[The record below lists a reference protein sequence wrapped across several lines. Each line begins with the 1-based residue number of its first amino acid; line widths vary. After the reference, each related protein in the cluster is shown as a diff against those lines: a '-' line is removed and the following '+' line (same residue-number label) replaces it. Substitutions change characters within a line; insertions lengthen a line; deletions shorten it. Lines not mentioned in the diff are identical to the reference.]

1 MQIQKMRT
9 GFTLVELL
17 VVIAIIGVLVGLLV
31 PAVQA
36 AREAA
41 RRAQCQ
47 NNLKQITLA
56 SVDFETSRQKLVPFA
71 DQFGGKIGSW
81 AVSILGG
88 LEQQTIL
95 DEWKDTNVGATFD
108 DRLRPNL
115 PIFICPTDTKN
126 LDEPAAAN
134 SYAINVGHFWE
145 ALTDIG
151 YSLPMLGYVSGD
163 ANANSARATRV
174 DNSMSYNA
182 VEGTLG
188 FIKKASSSAGIK
200 DGSSNTIW
208 YSENLQAGQWG
219 LTTTDLAAYRYTL
232 GIGWAYCISTTP
244 LNQPNDSHHA
254 SIPAQSIGGL
264 QPEFQFLPINGRKFD
279 AEKNMGYYVA
289 RPSSD
294 HSGGIVVI
302 SMADGSVKNLRDN
315 IDYHVYTAL
324 LTPNTRKSDA
334 PFNRYI
340 LKPEDFE

>member
-1 MQIQKMRT
+1 MRT

-56 SVDFETSRQKLVPFA
+56 SVDFETSRQRLVPYA
-71 DQFGGKIGSW
+71 AQFGGKNGSW

-95 DEWKDTNVGATFD
+95 DEWNDTNVGAGFD

-126 LDEPAAAN
+126 LDEAASAN

-145 ALTDIG
+145 ALEEIG
-151 YSLPMLGYVSGD
+151 YTLPMLGYVSAD
-163 ANANSARATRV
+163 VNANTARATRV
-174 DNSMSYNA
+174 TNSMSYNSI
-182 VEGTLG
+182 EGTPG
-188 FIKKASSSAGIK
+188 YTKKGSSSAGIK

-208 YSENLQAGQWG
+208 YSENSQAGPWG
-219 LTTTDLAAYRYTL
+219 LATTDVSAYRYTL
-232 GIGWAYCISTTP
+232 GLGWAYCISNVP
-244 LNQPNDSHHA
+244 VNQPNDSHHA
-254 SIPAQSIGGL
+254 TIPAQQIGSL
-264 QPEFQFLPINGRKFD
+264 PDQFKFLPVNGRKFD

-302 SMADGSVKNLRDN
+302 SMVDGSVKNLRET
-315 IDYHVYTAL
+315 IDYHVYQAL
-324 LTPNTRKSDA
+324 LTPDTRKSDA

-340 LKPEDFE
+340 LKPEDYE